1 MNINRMGINDAL
13 VRKRAILEEAVQ
25 DRGEKED
32 LIRRIGVREEPAA
45 LLRLLAQLLEL
56 NAKIEAA
63 YIEFQTVERRIHD
76 LRHVNRPDWD

>member
-13 VRKRAILEEAVQ
+13 ARKRAILEEAVQ

-32 LIRRIGVREEPAA
+32 LVRRIGVREEPAA

-76 LRHVNRPDWD
+76 LRYVNRPEWE

>member
-13 VRKRAILEEAVQ
+13 ARKRAILEEAVQ
-25 DRGEKED
+25 DREEKED
-32 LIRRIGVREEPAA
+32 LVRRIGVREEPAA

-76 LRHVNRPDWD
+76 LRYVNGPDWD

>member
-13 VRKRAILEEAVQ
+13 SRKRAILEEAVQ
-25 DRGEKED
+25 DREEKED
-32 LIRRIGVREEPAA
+32 LVRRIGVREEPAA
-45 LLRLLAQLLEL
+45 LLRLLAKLLEL
-56 NAKIEAA
+56 NAKIEAS

>member
-13 VRKRAILEEAVQ
+13 ARKRAILEEAVQ

-32 LIRRIGVREEPAA
+32 LVRRIGVREEPAA

>member
-13 VRKRAILEEAVQ
+13 ARKRAILEEAVQ

-32 LIRRIGVREEPAA
+32 LVRRIGVREEPAA

-76 LRHVNRPDWD
+76 LRYVNRPDWD